1 MKINGVEYSEHHTSL
16 SRGYVSVKNNEQPKP
31 YKGKFGKGY
40 TIRTNNPNST
50 RYCFITYYIN

>member
-16 SRGYVSVKNNEQPKP
+16 SRGYVLVKNNEQPKP
-31 YKGKFGKGY
+31 YKGKFGNGY